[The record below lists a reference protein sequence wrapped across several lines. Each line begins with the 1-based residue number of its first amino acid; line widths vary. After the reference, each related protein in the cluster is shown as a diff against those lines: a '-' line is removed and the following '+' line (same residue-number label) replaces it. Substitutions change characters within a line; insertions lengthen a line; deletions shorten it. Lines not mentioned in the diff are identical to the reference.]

1 MKLTDERKATLIA
14 FCRLDDLSP
23 EDEMLLESFYQDA
36 VAYMTDAGVAQP
48 EPGSAR
54 AAKYDHCVN
63 YMVLDSWDNREM
75 LQSGTVTE
83 NPAFRRRLNQLKHTE
98 IVSDSDTVS

>member
-1 MKLTDERKATLIA
+1 MALTDERKATLIA
-14 FCRLDDLSP
+14 FCRLDDLTP
-23 EDEMLLESFYQDA
+23 EDEMLLASFYEDA
-36 VAYMTDAGVAQP
+36 VDYMTDAGVAQP
-48 EPGSAR
+48 EPGTAR

-98 IVSDSDTVS
+98 IVSDPDTVS

>member
-1 MKLTDERKATLIA
+1 MALTDVRKATLIA
-14 FCRLDDLSP
+14 FCKLDDLSP
-23 EDEMLLESFYQDA
+23 EDEALLESFYEDA
-36 VAYMTDAGVAQP
+36 VSYLNDAGVSQP
-48 EPGSAR
+48 AEGTLR
-54 AAKYDHCVN
+54 AAKYDQCVN
-63 YMVLDSWDNREM
+63 IMVLDSWDNREM

>member
-48 EPGSAR
+48 EPGTAR

-63 YMVLDSWDNREM
+63 YMVLDSWDHREM

-83 NPAFRRRLNQLKHTE
+83 DPAFRRRLNQLKHTE
-98 IVSDSDTVS
+98 IVSESGTIS

>member
-1 MKLTDERKATLIA
+1 MALTDERKATLIA
-14 FCRLDDLSP
+14 FCKLDDLTP
-23 EDEMLLESFYQDA
+23 EDELLLESFYEDA
-36 VAYMTDAGVAQP
+36 VDYMTDAGVAQP

-75 LQSGTVTE
+75 LQSGTITE
-83 NPAFRRRLNQLKHTE
+83 NPAFRRRLNQLKLTE
-98 IVSDSDTVS
+98 PVSDSDTGC